1 MSVRVMSLVWDRKDL
16 DSTERLVL
24 LSLAD
29 HSDDEGTCYPSMR
42 RLCERT
48 SMGERAIQG
57 AIKRLVERGFLAV
70 SYNAG
75 KAGTNVFAITMPP
88 AANAPPQ
95 QMRPRSKCD
104 TPPQQ
109 MRHTPAANAPE
120 PSGTI
125 KEPSNSSARATLCE
139 VMRPETADAY
149 IALRKAKRSALTDYA
164 AALIAKKLRG
174 RSDADAVVEESI
186 ANGWTGIFPERRAT
200 APPRPST
207 DLDAAFAAANKILS
221 ERPQ

>member
-95 QMRPRSKCD
+95 QMRYP
-104 TPPQQ
+104 
-109 MRHTPAANAPE
+109 PAANAPY
-120 PSGTI
+120 PRSKCARTVRNHQGTV
-125 KEPSNSSARATLCE
+125 K
-139 VMRPETADAY
+139 
-149 IALRKAKRSALTDYA
+149 
-164 AALIAKKLRG
+164 
-174 RSDADAVVEESI
+174 
-186 ANGWTGIFPERRAT
+186 
-200 APPRPST
+200 
-207 DLDAAFAAANKILS
+207 
-221 ERPQ
+221 